1 MTTPDPE
8 PRPAEAAPAT
18 ERQRA
23 AAAALGTT
31 PEALSRT
38 LAAAWL
44 AALDE
49 TLAGAAPADH
59 AESEAAA

>member
-1 MTTPDPE
+1 MTTTDPE

-23 AAAALGTT
+23 AAALGTT
-31 PEALSRT
+31 PEALSRA
-38 LAAAWL
+38 LVAAWL